1 MLTPN
6 TVDQYSR
13 FMDELFDEREI
24 GVVDTVWQQFFG
36 NPAAGGSKTVYTE
49 ALDTDI
55 DIIRMSGEKTA
66 KMIHRGTDSHFLNMQ
81 KNVSDLNYSSFSRI
95 FPLCEEISDMTASQ
109 INKRLPGEN
118 PYANT
123 AKQERLRILAQKHHA
138 EHIRRYV
145 RLFEVLAGLSVLGGA
160 HPAIL
165 ESTNLDNWYDFR
177 RNAGLFVTPT
187 VKWDAAGADIM
198 GDWDA
203 AFDTLRQVGHCI
215 PDMAIAGANVMPVI
229 LNDATIQAFAD
240 NRGFQMV
247 RAGDQNWTLPAK
259 YQRFVDAG
267 ATPIAWFMTPRG
279 HRFYLFA
286 YDGIVTD
293 DSNVVQNLMPVNSF
307 FFAYSG
313 ARCDRY
319 FGPGET
325 LPADPITAQLYQ
337 YYFGMNMNAPM
348 IPAGV
353 KNPSGIVTPQ
363 MFHCDA
369 VFDTSRKKVSIRTQA
384 APIFATTQTDSFFLY
399 YGCLTVVS

>member
-1 MLTPN
+1 MLSPN

-13 FMDELFDEREI
+13 FMNELYDEREI
-24 GVVDTVWQQFFG
+24 AIVDTVWQQFFG
-36 NPAAGGSKTVYTE
+36 NPASGGSKTVYTE
-49 ALDTDI
+49 ALDIDI
-55 DIIRMSGEKTA
+55 DIIRMSGEKPA
-66 KMIHRGTDSHFLNMQ
+66 KMIHRNTDSHFLNMQ
-81 KNVSDLNYSSFSRI
+81 KNVSDLNYSTFSRV

-118 PYANT
+118 PYELMPQQA
-123 AKQERLRILAQKHHA
+123 RLRTLAQKHHA

-145 RLFEVLAGLSVLGGA
+145 RLFETLAGLSVLGGA

-165 ESTNLDNWYDFR
+165 GSTNADNWYDFR
-177 RNAGLFVTPT
+177 RNAGLLVSPT
-187 VKWDAAGADIM
+187 VKWDDPAADII
-198 GDWDA
+198 GDWDF
-203 AFDTLRQVGHCI
+203 AFDELRRLGHCI
-215 PDMAIAGANVMPVI
+215 PDMTFAGANVLPVI
-229 LNDATIQAFAD
+229 LNNATIQAMAD

-247 RAGDQNWTLPAK
+247 RAGDQNWTLPAR

-293 DSNVVQNLMPVNSF
+293 DNNVVVNLMPVNSF
-307 FFAYSG
+307 LFAYSG

-319 FGPGET
+319 FGPGEV
-325 LPADPITAQLYQ
+325 LPVDPITAQLYQ
-337 YYFGMNMNAPM
+337 FYFGLNMMAPV

-353 KNPSGIVTPQ
+353 KNPNGTITPQ

-369 VFDTSRKKVSIRTQA
+369 VFDVSRKKISTRTQT
-384 APIFATTQTDSFFLY
+384 APIFATIQTDSFFTY
-399 YGCLTVVS
+399 YLCLTVES